1 MKTLHGNGTSSP
13 DEVRQRCEKR
23 NTRILKVTTTS
34 DGNYVLVFADG
45 SQAEVTTATLEE
57 LHNESPTLW
66 TNTTAS

>member
-1 MKTLHGNGTSSP
+1 MKTSNGVSSA

-34 DGNYVLVFADG
+34 DCNYILIFDDG
-45 SQAEVTTATLEE
+45 TQAEVTTTTLEE

-66 TNTTAS
+66 INAAS